1 MLFVRLS
8 FPRLDKT
15 ILTSVSKTFL
25 LKTSILEVDAVF
37 TNNNLDFFLFHS
49 CFTVLFMV
57 DFFFIKKIFG

>member
-8 FPRLDKT
+8 FPLLDKT

-37 TNNNLDFFLFHS
+37 ANNNLDFFISLMFYS
-49 CFTVLFMV
+49 VV
-57 DFFFIKKIFG
+57 YG